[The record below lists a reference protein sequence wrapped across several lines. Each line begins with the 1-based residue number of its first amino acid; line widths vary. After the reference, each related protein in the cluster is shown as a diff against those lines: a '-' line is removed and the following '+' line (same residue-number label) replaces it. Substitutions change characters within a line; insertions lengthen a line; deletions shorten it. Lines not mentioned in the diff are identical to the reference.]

1 MRRSLLIQITLIA
14 LLAVG
19 SSAWAQGPPLRDI
32 PTNVVEPTRSQLV
45 KQRAGLVEQRAAL
58 GAQVRDHN
66 ERCEDVP
73 EGSATE
79 TVCATSQRR
88 LNAAIAAYRAA
99 IETFNSAVASA
110 PRANP

>member
-1 MRRSLLIQITLIA
+1 MRRSLFVQTTLIA

-19 SSAWAQGPPLRDI
+19 SSARAQGPPLLDI
-32 PTNVVEPTRSQLV
+32 PTYIVEPTRSQLV

-73 EGSATE
+73 EGSASE

-88 LNAAIAAYRAA
+88 LNAAIGAYLAA
-99 IETFNSAVASA
+99 IEVFNSAVASA

>member
-1 MRRSLLIQITLIA
+1 MRRSLLVQTTLIA

-19 SSAWAQGPPLRDI
+19 SSARAQGPPLGDI
-32 PTNVVEPTRSQLV
+32 PTNIVEPTRSQLV

-66 ERCEDVP
+66 KRCDDVP
-73 EGSATE
+73 EGSASE

-88 LNAAIAAYRAA
+88 LNAAIAAYRGA
-99 IETFNSAVASA
+99 IEAFNSAVASA